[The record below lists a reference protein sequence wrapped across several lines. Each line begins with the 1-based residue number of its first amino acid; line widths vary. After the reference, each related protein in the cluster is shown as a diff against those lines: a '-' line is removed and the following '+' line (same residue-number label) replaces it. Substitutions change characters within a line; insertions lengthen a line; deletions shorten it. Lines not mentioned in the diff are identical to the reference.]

1 MSNVP
6 TDLKYME
13 SHEWARVEAD
23 GTVTVGITDFAQEQL
38 GDVVFIE
45 LPEVGME
52 VEVGQE
58 VAVVES
64 VKAAS
69 DIYAPV
75 TGKVIAVNQKL
86 VDEPELINEDSYNK
100 AWFFKMEMTD
110 QADLDNLLDA
120 DGYKARSEEHTSELQ
135 SRPHLVCRLLLEKK
149 KKKKKTKYK

>member
-6 TDLKYME
+6 TDLKYLDT
-13 SHEWARVEAD
+13 HEWVRVEAD

-69 DIYAPV
+69 DIYAPL
-75 TGKVIAVNQKL
+75 TGKVIAINEVL
-86 VDEPELINEDSYNK
+86 VDTPELINEDSYDK
-100 AWFFKMEMTD
+100 AWFFKLEITNT
-110 QADLDNLLDA
+110 AEIDNLLDA
-120 DGYKARSEEHTSELQ
+120 DGYKAVSE
-135 SRPHLVCRLLLEKK
+135 
-149 KKKKKTKYK
+149 

>member
-6 TDLKYME
+6 TDLKYLDT
-13 SHEWARVEAD
+13 HEWVRVEAD

-69 DIYAPV
+69 DIYAPL
-75 TGKVIAVNQKL
+75 TGKVIAINEVL
-86 VDEPELINEDSYNK
+86 IDTPELINEDSYDK
-100 AWFFKMEMTD
+100 AWFFKLEITNTTEI
-110 QADLDNLLDA
+110 DNLLDA
-120 DGYKARSEEHTSELQ
+120 HGYKAVSE
-135 SRPHLVCRLLLEKK
+135 
-149 KKKKKTKYK
+149 